1 MEIGGVMA
9 LKYLFEERS
18 NNIEYKGESEIRN
31 TVLT

>member
-18 NNIEYKGESEIRN
+18 NNIEIKGDRKSGI
-31 TVLT
+31 LY